1 MLLSPAVQTLL
12 HPDTHEEG
20 GLAMNNRALLEQQR
34 GAIFELI
41 RDMGKQLLTG
51 HINLVN
57 LSMPVKMF
65 EPRSYLEKL
74 SDVWV
79 HSRILTKAASCDDQL
94 LRLKWVVTW
103 CVYFSLQLTQ
113 IESRYVVNS
122 CLGTAAVGF

>member
-1 MLLSPAVQTLL
+1 MHHWSNISLHAEQKLIMPALALQTLM
-12 HPDTHEEG
+12 HPDAHEEG

-51 HINLVN
+51 NINLVN
-57 LSMPVKMF
+57 MSMPVKMF

-79 HSRILTKAASCDDQL
+79 HSHILTKAAACEDPVVR
-94 LRLKWVVTW
+94 LRWLITW
-103 CVYFSLQLTQ
+103 
-113 IESRYVVNS
+113 
-122 CLGTAAVGF
+122 

>member
-1 MLLSPAVQTLL
+1 
-12 HPDTHEEG
+12 
-20 GLAMNNRALLEQQR
+20 MNNRALLEQQR

-79 HSRILTKAASCDDQL
+79 HSRILTQAAACDDPV
-94 LRLKWVVTW
+94 LRMKWLITW
-103 CVYFSLQLTQ
+103 
-113 IESRYVVNS
+113 
-122 CLGTAAVGF
+122 

>member
-1 MLLSPAVQTLL
+1 MPLHAEISLLIAAFAWQTLM
-12 HPDTHEEG
+12 HPDAHEEG

-57 LSMPVKMF
+57 MSMPVKMF
-65 EPRSYLEKL
+65 ESRSYLEKL

-79 HSRILTKAASCDDQL
+79 HSRILTKAAACKDPVM
-94 LRLKWVVTW
+94 RLKWLITW
-103 CVYFSLQLTQ
+103 
-113 IESRYVVNS
+113 
-122 CLGTAAVGF
+122 